1 MAYRLT
7 QITTDCTL
15 VLVARRAELLPES
28 REIVTQSSTPG
39 SGKPISVMSPHGTS
53 PDKTRGIAEGIA
65 RKQSRAPQPARRR
78 TVAVC
83 PRPACNSV
91 LPDVRGGRGGL
102 EKKKNV
108 NCE

>member
-15 VLVARRAELLPES
+15 VLVARRAQLLPES
-28 REIVTQSSTPG
+28 REIVHQSSTAG

-65 RKQSRAPQPARRR
+65 RKQSRAPASAEENCCSLPPTGVQQ
-78 TVAVC
+78 C
-83 PRPACNSV
+83 V
-91 LPDVRGGRGGL
+91 LFDVRGGCGRL
-102 EKKKNV
+102 EKKNR
-108 NCE
+108 EL

>member
-1 MAYRLT
+1 MAYRLA

-15 VLVARRAELLPES
+15 GLVARRAELLPES
-28 REIVTQSSTPG
+28 REIVTQSSTAG

-83 PRPACNSV
+83 HRPACNSV
-91 LPDVRGGRGGL
+91 LFDVRGGRGGL
-102 EKKKNV
+102 EKKKT
-108 NCE
+108 